1 MKRPWIFIAAL
12 LLSPAVK
19 ADVLSI
25 NQFGGLNTDHLDIYL
40 TNGQTP
46 DSLNVV
52 TDEGLGLS
60 IRKGWSTFSTETA
73 KQIWEF
79 PLGTTRYMI
88 AASTTGVLKAGI
100 PTKNVSGVE
109 TLNLTITISTIPTN
123 RDLATAILGGR
134 FYFADDINGL
144 KYWMGASVVLS
155 SAAMKVD
162 KLASYKGRL
171 AAAFSGIDARS
182 IYLSEYLD
190 GDNWTVPT
198 DPVETDPAILTIP
211 GSIGNYVNGLFSPY
225 QDKLIYFTPNSFG
238 GLYGSRR
245 SNFIFRE
252 FSSAVGLKNQFTIQD
267 CDGLLRWLA
276 NDTEIYEFDGVNIA
290 KISEDID
297 DLMSS
302 VDFGF
307 SHRSTITPVG
317 LWANDRYWISVCIS
331 SHVNNRVLV
340 YDKNRQWQMW
350 NYQITGAANYNK
362 EPYFCQTSTGIAL
375 KYIAKA
381 EQGHTDGGSLYQ
393 SYFWTRDFIVG
404 DIDTA
409 DTWQELIVFFN
420 NTDSDLNVFYQPDG
434 YSNSQGVDDP
444 LALTLSTGI
453 PTDARTG
460 VYQLRRLKFKA
471 GTVSTTNAVRGNFI
485 SFKFVFT
492 GGPVNSTY
500 DGPRLMNAN
509 LYYKPDPLPMVDK
522 VNEAQAAAP

>member
-1 MKRPWIFIAAL
+1 MKKLLFAFFAL
-12 LLSPAVK
+12 LLSSVAK

-25 NQFGGLNTDHLDIYL
+25 NQFNGINTDFLDIYL
-40 TNGQTP
+40 QNGQSP

-52 TDEGLGLS
+52 TDEGLGLT
-60 IRKGWSTFSTETA
+60 IRKGWSTFSTDTA

-100 PTKNVSGVE
+100 PVKNAAGVE

-123 RDLATAILGGR
+123 RDLAATILGDR

-144 KYWMGASVVLS
+144 KYWAGGSVVLS

-162 KLASYKGRL
+162 KLATYKGRL
-171 AAAFSGIDARS
+171 AAAFPGTSARA

-190 GDNWTVPT
+190 GDNFTVPT
-198 DPVETDPAILTIP
+198 DPVETDPSILTIP
-211 GSIGNYVNGLFSPY
+211 GSVGNYINGLFSPY

-238 GLYGSRR
+238 ALYGSRR

-252 FSSAVGLKNQFTIQD
+252 FSSVIGLKNQFTVQD

-276 NDTEIYEFDGVNIA
+276 NDTEIFEFDGVNVT

-297 DLMSS
+297 ELMSS

-307 SHRSTITPVG
+307 SHGSTITPVG
-317 LWANDRYWISVCIS
+317 LWANDRYWLAVCIS

-340 YDKNRQWQMW
+340 YDKNRQWQLW
-350 NYQITGAANYNK
+350 SYQITGATNYNR

-375 KYIAKA
+375 KTIAKA
-381 EQGHTDGGSLYQ
+381 EQGHTDGGALYQ
-393 SYFWTRDFIVG
+393 SHFWTRDIIVG
-404 DIDTA
+404 DIDAA
-409 DTWQELIVFFN
+409 DTWQELIVFLN
-420 NTDSDLNVFYQPDG
+420 NTDSNLSVYYQPDG
-434 YSNSQGVDDP
+434 YSNSQGIDDP
-444 LALTLSTGI
+444 LTLTLSTGV
-453 PTDARTG
+453 PTDARDS

-471 GTVSTTNAVRGNFI
+471 GTVSSSNAVRGNFI

-492 GGPVNSTY
+492 GGPANSTY

-522 VNEAQAAAP
+522 VNEAQAASP